1 MPTALT
7 FFSGAGGMC
16 AGLAQAGFE
25 IIGGNEWDPLIADI
39 WDANHP
45 GLKCDRRSILDIPI
59 EDLPYADLYH
69 FSPPCQMHSQG
80 NPNRTTGTDDEDTA
94 IAKKIAN
101 IIIYGRDPQWITLE
115 NVPAYQKSKSWRIIL
130 TALSIAGYSVDAKVI
145 NAYDYGNPQGRKRFI
160 VRAGLQ
166 GVEPLVSNGEKTSWD
181 DVLLCALLSSTR
193 FTSLSKGQAKEF
205 KLTQPSAG
213 FYLAQRTGYSV
224 KNGPQIIGVNKPCFT
239 ITAAMAHDGKKNKD
253 GLPSFRSPA
262 TIVVVGDPWMAY
274 EIRARGL
281 AALQG
286 FPDDWVWPGAEST
299 AAKAIGNA
307 VPVQLAKAIGL
318 SLLA

>member
-16 AGLAQAGFE
+16 AGLAQAGFD
-25 IIGGNEWDPLIADI
+25 IIGGDI

-59 EDLPYADLYH
+59 EDWPYADLYH
-69 FSPPCQMHSQG
+69 FSPPCQQHSQG

-94 IAKKIAN
+94 IAKKIAS
-101 IIIYGRDPQWITLE
+101 IIIYARDPQWITLE

-130 TALSIAGYSVDAKVI
+130 TALSIAGYSVEAKVV
-145 NAYDYGNPQGRKRFI
+145 NAYDYGNPQKRERFI
-160 VRAGLQ
+160 VRA
-166 GVEPLVSNGEKTSWD
+166 
-181 DVLLCALLSSTR
+181 
-193 FTSLSKGQAKEF
+193 
-205 KLTQPSAG
+205 
-213 FYLAQRTGYSV
+213 
-224 KNGPQIIGVNKPCFT
+224 
-239 ITAAMAHDGKKNKD
+239 
-253 GLPSFRSPA
+253 
-262 TIVVVGDPWMAY
+262 
-274 EIRARGL
+274 GL

-286 FPDDWVWPGAEST
+286 FPDDWFWPGAEST

-318 SLLA
+318 SLLT